1 MCMPSIRYIPRSRI
15 SSSEVCNLYPYQQ
28 IMRTPMAPLPSQHMV
43 LSVFLIWQC
52 SECVVS
58 SYCAFHYHLTEY
70 WWNWSDFHM
79 CINNLEF
86 LICEGSIQVF
96 AFFQLGLYI
105 YIFVPVLYLFWMS
118 SFDHLYVE
126 NIYFFFCVIIF
137 SFFHVS
143 FDQQILYFFFFCLY
157 HIAYKILILDQGL
170 SLGHSSESTKL

>member
-105 YIFVPVLYLFWMS
+105 YICTSAISILDVIFWSFICHVLRNVYLGTLTFKNWVNSWVVWVPYLFWT
-118 SFDHLYVE
+118 
-126 NIYFFFCVIIF
+126 
-137 SFFHVS
+137 
-143 FDQQILYFFFFCLY
+143 
-157 HIAYKILILDQGL
+157 LIPY
-170 SLGHSSESTKL
+170 

>member
-105 YIFVPVLYLFWMS
+105 YICTSAISILDVIFWSFICWKHLFLILCNYLF
-118 SFDHLYVE
+118 
-126 NIYFFFCVIIF
+126 
-137 SFFHVS
+137 
-143 FDQQILYFFFFCLY
+143 ILYFFFFCLY